1 MNFVCHRGLNV
12 STDAVMDPQLE
23 ALAEELQKRQKTAG
37 APAAP
42 STGSATKP
50 DVLAVQ
56 ESGCGV
62 LNASNK
68 AKDFL
73 KAVLTVPEGEVE
85 AVRSDCD
92 AQLLLNITLAQ
103 PSKISSIR
111 VAAPEAASAPS
122 TIKLYVNK
130 LGLSFDDV
138 EDLAPTQELTLQGA
152 AGELKLNFVK
162 FQNVSSLT
170 VFIEGN
176 QGDEEATMLSRFHLV
191 GVPIHTTNMN
201 DLKKGG

>member
-1 MNFVCHRGLNV
+1 
-12 STDAVMDPQLE
+12 MDQAQLE
-23 ALAEELQKRQKTAG
+23 ALADEMQKRQKTAG
-37 APAAP
+37 GASSAPA
-42 STGSATKP
+42 GSATKP

-56 ESGCGV
+56 ESGCGI
-62 LNASNK
+62 LNAANK

-73 KAVLTVPEGEVE
+73 KAVLTVPEEGEVE

-92 AQLLLNITLAQ
+92 EQLLLTITLAQ

-122 TIKLYVNK
+122 TIKLFVNK
-130 LGLSFDDV
+130 SGLAFEDV
-138 EDLAPTQELTLQGA
+138 EDLPPTQTLTLQGA
-152 AGELKLNFVK
+152 ADELKLNFVK
-162 FQNVSSLT
+162 YQNVSSLT

-176 QGDEEATMLSRFHLV
+176 QGDEEATTLSRFHLI
-191 GVPIHTTNMN
+191 GTPIHTTNMN